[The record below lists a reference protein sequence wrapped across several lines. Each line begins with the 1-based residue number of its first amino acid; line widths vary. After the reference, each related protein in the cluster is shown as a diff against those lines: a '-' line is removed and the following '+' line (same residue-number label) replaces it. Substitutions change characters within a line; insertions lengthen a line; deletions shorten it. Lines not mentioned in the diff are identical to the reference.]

1 MTQLVNSVNTDLN
14 FGKTIEIDMANNL
27 ILAEREEHS
36 REENHHHHKEA
47 EAKAE
52 GEKEAEAKA
61 EGEKEGEAKAEGEK
75 EGEAKAEGEKEGE
88 TEGEEVAAFIP
99 TVDFGAEHLIYFGAG
114 LLSLALLA
122 VVIIWVKGYS
132 GENE

>member
-1 MTQLVNSVNTDLN
+1 MTQLVNSVNTELN
-14 FGKTIEIDMANNL
+14 FGKIVEIDMANNL

-36 REENHHHHKEA
+36 HKEHHQ
-47 EAKAE
+47 KE
-52 GEKEAEAKA
+52 GEARK
-61 EGEKEGEAKAEGEK
+61 EGEKEGEARKEGEK
-75 EGEAKAEGEKEGE
+75 EGEARKEGEKEGE

-122 VVIIWVKGYS
+122 VIIIWVKGYS
-132 GENE
+132 GESE

>member
-1 MTQLVNSVNTDLN
+1 MTQLVNSVNTDLS
-14 FGKTIEIDMANNL
+14 FGKIVELDMANNL

-36 REENHHHHKEA
+36 REENHQKEA
-47 EAKAE
+47 EAREE
-52 GEKEAEAKA
+52 GEKEVEARE
-61 EGEKEGEAKAEGEK
+61 EGKEEVEAREEG
-75 EGEAKAEGEKEGE
+75 KEGE

>member
-1 MTQLVNSVNTDLN
+1 MTQLVNSVNTELN
-14 FGKTIEIDMANNL
+14 FGKIVEIDMANNL

-36 REENHHHHKEA
+36 HKEHHQ
-47 EAKAE
+47 KE
-52 GEKEAEAKA
+52 GEARK
-61 EGEKEGEAKAEGEK
+61 EGEKEGEARKEGEK
-75 EGEAKAEGEKEGE
+75 EGEARKEGEKEGEARKEGEKEGE

-122 VVIIWVKGYS
+122 VIIIWVKGYS
-132 GENE
+132 GESE

>member
-14 FGKTIEIDMANNL
+14 FGKIVEIDMANNL

-36 REENHHHHKEA
+36 REENHHHKEA
-47 EAKAE
+47 EAREE
-52 GEKEAEAKA
+52 GEKEAEAREEGEKEVEA
-61 EGEKEGEAKAEGEK
+61 REEGEKEGEN
-75 EGEAKAEGEKEGE
+75 
-88 TEGEEVAAFIP
+88 EGEEVAAFIP

>member
-1 MTQLVNSVNTDLN
+1 MTQLVNSVNTELN
-14 FGKTIEIDMANNL
+14 FGKIVEIDMANNL

-36 REENHHHHKEA
+36 HKEHHQ
-47 EAKAE
+47 KE
-52 GEKEAEAKA
+52 GEARK
-61 EGEKEGEAKAEGEK
+61 EGEKEGEARK
-75 EGEAKAEGEKEGE
+75 EGEKEGE

-122 VVIIWVKGYS
+122 VIIIWVKGYS
-132 GENE
+132 GESE